1 MDLHLL
7 RTLLALQAATGASS
21 SRLSGQDTVTRE
33 TKYPTPLLRTARFWT
48 QPRHKEDALID
59 ALRAD
64 LGGSTPSPIDAKD
77 AKGRTALF
85 HLTKRRHNR
94 AARFLV
100 ERGADPLAE
109 GADGVSPLALAC
121 LGIGGEEGVGTVA
134 FIDAAIAHLK
144 STGGREA
151 DVDRVLNRHVKTDPE
166 SRSLLHLAL
175 KALTPGR
182 GGLGL
187 LDVVLAHG
195 ADPNVPTPTG
205 FTPLHMAI
213 AAGSTAA
220 LLALLRRGAIIDAP
234 KADGAT
240 PLHFAVLREQPAM
253 VGLLLAHGADPSC
266 RFGKPGMDDLPYWE
280 DKTAAE
286 LAFIEDSKLMADAI
300 REWKTLWEPTP
311 PAMDTRMVDGTD

>member
-1 MDLHLL
+1 MDLNLL
-7 RTLLALQAATGASS
+7 RTLLALQAAAGAAP
-21 SRLSGQDTVTRE
+21 GQDAASRE
-33 TKYPTPLLRTARFWT
+33 TKYPTPLLRTARFWA
-48 QPRHKEDALID
+48 QPRHKEDGLID

-64 LGGSTPSPIDAKD
+64 LGGPTPSPIDARD

-94 AARFLV
+94 AARFLI

-121 LGIGGEEGVGTVA
+121 LGVGGEEGVGTLA
-134 FIDAAIAHLK
+134 FIDASIAHLK
-144 STGGREA
+144 AGGDREA
-151 DVDRVLNRHVKTDPE
+151 DVDRVLNRHVKSDPQ

-187 LDVVLAHG
+187 LDVALAHG
-195 ADPNVPTPTG
+195 ADPNAPTPTG

-213 AAGSTAA
+213 AGGSTAA
-220 LLALLRRGAIIDAP
+220 LLALLRRGAAVDTP

-253 VGLLLAHGADPSC
+253 VGLLLAHGADPAR
-266 RFGKPGMDDLPYWE
+266 RFGKPGMDDVPYWE

-286 LAFIEDSKLMADAI
+286 LAYIEDNKLMADAI
-300 REWKTLWEPTP
+300 REWKALWEPTP
-311 PAMDTRMVDGTD
+311 LATDTYLVDCTD

>member
-7 RTLLALQAATGASS
+7 RTLLALQAASGASD
-21 SRLSGQDTVTRE
+21 QDGASHE
-33 TKYPTPLLRTARFWT
+33 AKYPTPLLRTARFWA
-48 QPRHKEDALID
+48 QPRHKEGALID
-59 ALRAD
+59 ALRTD
-64 LGGSTPSPIDAKD
+64 LTGPTASLVDAKD

-85 HLTKRRHNR
+85 HLIKRRHNQ

-109 GADGVSPLALAC
+109 STDGVSPLALAC
-121 LGIGGEEGVGTVA
+121 LGVGGEEGVGTVA

-144 STGGREA
+144 AVGGREA

-175 KALTPGR
+175 KALVPGR

-187 LDVVLAHG
+187 LDVALAHG
-195 ADPNVPTPTG
+195 ADPNAATPTG
-205 FTPLHMAI
+205 FTPLHMAV

-220 LLALLRRGAIIDAP
+220 LLALLRRGAAVDAP

-266 RFGKPGMDDLPYWE
+266 RFGKPGMDDVPYWE

-286 LAFIEDSKLMADAI
+286 LAFMEGNRLMADAV
-300 REWKTLWEPTP
+300 REWKALWEPAP
-311 PAMDTRMVDGTD
+311 LAADTYLIDCTD

>member
-1 MDLHLL
+1 MDLELL
-7 RTLLALQAATGASS
+7 RTLLALQAAAGGVSTRAS
-21 SRLSGQDTVTRE
+21 GNDTAARE
-33 TKYPTPLLRTARFWT
+33 AKYPTSLLRTARFWA

-64 LGGSTPSPIDAKD
+64 LGGPTPSPVDAKD

-109 GADGVSPLALAC
+109 GADGISPLALAC
-121 LGIGGEEGVGTVA
+121 LGVGGEEGVGTVA
-134 FIDAAIAHLK
+134 LIDAVLAHLK
-144 STGGREA
+144 CTGGREA
-151 DVDRVLNRHVKTDPE
+151 DVDRVLNRHVKSDPE

-175 KALTPGR
+175 KALPAGR

-213 AAGSTAA
+213 AAGSSAA
-220 LLALLRRGAIIDAP
+220 VLALLRRGALIDAP

-240 PLHFAVLREQPAM
+240 PLHFAVLREQPTI

-266 RFGKPGMDDLPYWE
+266 RFGTPGMDDVPYWE

-286 LAFIEDSKLMADAI
+286 LAFMEDNKLMADAI
-300 REWKTLWEPTP
+300 REWKTLWEPVP
-311 PAMDTRMVDGTD
+311 LAVDMHIVDGTD